1 VRTMNV
7 IVLDVLTQ
15 DQPQVPL
22 AGYQHAVQVIPTS
35 GRSRTSHQIPAM
47 TRSVSVAVGCL
58 LVSAIAFL
66 LGCSNMAVPLPP
78 TVTVP
83 CGCRKLCHQAIFV
96 NHASGAVA
104 AKDAEV
110 VQVGDAIR

>member
-1 VRTMNV
+1 MIPPAGRALGERPVRTMNV

-83 CGCRKLCHQAIFV
+83 ACRPPL
-96 NHASGAVA
+96 
-104 AKDAEV
+104 
-110 VQVGDAIR
+110 IRYRPRR